1 MHALIAPAPFKGS
14 LSAAAAAEAMVEGAR
29 RAAHELG
36 HPLALDV
43 VPLADGGE
51 GTVDAV
57 QRARGGT
64 LRYARVRD
72 PLGRPIEA
80 AYLLLDDGTAVV
92 EMAAAS
98 GLPLLAAQ
106 ERDPLRAST
115 HGTGDLIAAALDAGA
130 RRLVIGVGGSATVD
144 GGAGMAEALGVRLLD
159 DAGHPLPPSGGALL
173 GLAHVDLLALR
184 PGLRDV
190 EIDVLCDVQNPLC
203 GPNGAARV
211 FGPQKGATPAMVE
224 TLDAGLGRLG
234 EVLERE
240 VGRPLAQM
248 PGAGAAGGLAAGLA
262 GFLGARLRPGIDVI
276 LDLLDVPRRLRA
288 ADLALT
294 GEGQLD
300 RQTSGG
306 KVIAGLARAADEA
319 GVPVVAIAG
328 RVVPQAREL
337 YTRGLRAAFSL
348 ADGPRS
354 LEECEAH
361 GAALLARA
369 SENVVRLW
377 LAAAASGN
385 RRQAPGDGPPT
396 TGD

>member
-1 MHALIAPAPFKGS
+1 VHALIAPAPFKGS
-14 LSAAAAAEAMVEGAR
+14 LSAAAAAEAMVQGAH
-29 RAAHELG
+29 RAAQELG
-36 HPLALDV
+36 RSLALDV

-64 LRYARVRD
+64 LRHARVHD
-72 PLGRPIEA
+72 PLGRHIEA

-98 GLPLLAAQ
+98 GLPLLAPQ

-130 RRLVIGVGGSATVD
+130 RRLIIGVGGSATVD

-159 DAGHPLPPSGGALL
+159 DTGDPLPPGGGALL
-173 GLAHVDLLALR
+173 RLAHVDLSGLH
-184 PGLRDV
+184 PGLREV
-190 EIDVLCDVQNPLC
+190 EIDVLCDVQNPLV

-224 TLDAGLGRLG
+224 TLDAALGRLG

-276 LDLLDVPRRLRA
+276 LDLLDVPRRLRT

-300 RQTSGG
+300 QQTSGG
-306 KVIAGLARAADEA
+306 KVIAGLARAAHEA
-319 GVPVVAIAG
+319 GVPVAAIAG
-328 RVVPQAREL
+328 RVVPEAREL
-337 YTRGLRAAFSL
+337 YTRGLCAAFSL

-354 LEECEAH
+354 LEECEAL
-361 GAALLARA
+361 GADLLARV
-369 SENVVRLW
+369 SENVMRLW
-377 LAAAASGN
+377 LAA
-385 RRQAPGDGPPT
+385 RR
-396 TGD
+396 

>member
-1 MHALIAPAPFKGS
+1 VHVLIAPAPFKGS
-14 LSAAAAAEAMVEGAR
+14 LSAAAAAEAMVEGAH
-29 RAAHELG
+29 RAAQELG
-36 HPLALDV
+36 HPLELDV

-64 LRYARVRD
+64 LRHARVRD

-80 AYLLLDDGTAVV
+80 AYLLLDDGTAVL

-98 GLPLLAAQ
+98 GLPLLAPQ

-130 RRLVIGVGGSATVD
+130 RRLIIGVGGSATVD

-159 DAGHPLPPSGGALL
+159 DAGHPLPPGGGALL
-173 GLAHVDLLALR
+173 RLAHVDLSGLH
-184 PGLRDV
+184 PGLREV
-190 EIDVLCDVQNPLC
+190 ESDVLCDVQNPLV
-203 GPNGAARV
+203 GPHGAARV

-224 TLDAGLGRLG
+224 TLDSALGRLG
-234 EVLERE
+234 EVLERA
-240 VGRPLAQM
+240 VGRPLAQV

-300 RQTSGG
+300 QQTSGG
-306 KVIAGLARAADEA
+306 KVIAGLALAAHEA

-337 YTRGLRAAFSL
+337 YTRGLHAAFSL

-361 GAALLARA
+361 GADLLARA
-369 SENVVRLW
+369 SENVLRLW
-377 LAAAASGN
+377 LAAGD
-385 RRQAPGDGPPT
+385 RRQATGDG
-396 TGD
+396 